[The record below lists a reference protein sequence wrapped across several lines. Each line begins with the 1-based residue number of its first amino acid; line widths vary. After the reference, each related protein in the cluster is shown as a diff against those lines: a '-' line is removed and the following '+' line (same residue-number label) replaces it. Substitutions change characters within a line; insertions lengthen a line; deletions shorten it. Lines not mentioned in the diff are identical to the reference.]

1 MPGLVVHSGFLWG
14 TACEAR
20 DRAVVAVR
28 ENSQVWPADTI
39 VSIVLAA
46 ATTEAF
52 INELTEL
59 VALQRDAAYRR
70 TNPISH
76 SMRDFADAL
85 QEIEE
90 SRGSLALKYLIASQ
104 TLSGSTFDKGSNPY
118 QDFATLIN
126 LRNDLMHLK
135 PRDTFL
141 EPDNGLPGIIQ
152 PPKYIRGLQQRG
164 LAHTPPQGVSM
175 SWLNMLRTAQIAVWA
190 CDTAHNIIL
199 AILNSIPDESPPNR
213 DPTWMLKDLFRK
225 KQDAPA

>member
-1 MPGLVVHSGFLWG
+1 MPGIVVHSGFLWH

-28 ENSQVWPADTI
+28 DNPQVWPADTI
-39 VSIVLAA
+39 VSIILAA
-46 ATTEAF
+46 ATTEAL

-70 TNPISH
+70 TNPISPPL
-76 SMRDFADAL
+76 RAFADAL
-85 QEIEE
+85 QEIEG
-90 SRGSLALKYLIASQ
+90 SHGSLALKYLMASQ
-104 TLSGSTFDKGSNPY
+104 TLSGSTFDKGCNPY

-141 EPDNGLPGIIQ
+141 EPENGSPGTIQ
-152 PPKYIRGLQQRG
+152 PPKYVKGLQQRG
-164 LAHTPPQGVSM
+164 LAHIPPKPAGM
-175 SWLNMLRTAQIAVWA
+175 SWLNMLQTAQMSVWA

-199 AILNSIPDESPPNR
+199 AVLNLIPDETTPGR
-213 DPTWMLKDLFRK
+213 DPAWMLRSRVRIT
-225 KQDAPA
+225 

>member
-1 MPGLVVHSGFLWG
+1 MPGLFVHSGFLWA

-20 DRAVVAVR
+20 DRAAGAVR
-28 ENSQVWPADTI
+28 DNAQVWPADAI

-46 ATTEAF
+46 AATEAF

-70 TNPISH
+70 TNPISLAL
-76 SMRDFADAL
+76 RAFADAL

-90 SRGSLALKYLIASQ
+90 SRGSLALKYLMASQ

-118 QDFATLIN
+118 QDFATLVN

-141 EPDNGLPGIIQ
+141 EPDNGLPLVIQ
-152 PPKYIRGLQQRG
+152 PPRYIRGLQQRG
-164 LAHTPPQGVSM
+164 LAHTPPEGVGM
-175 SWLNMLRTAQIAVWA
+175 SWLNMLQTPQMAVWA

-199 AILNSIPDESPPNR
+199 AVLSFIPDASGPAL
-213 DPTWMLKDLFRK
+213 DPAFMLKNFFRK
-225 KQDAPA
+225 KAGKD